1 MPTEIGKMEVFETVM
16 RTVSEDWCGLE
27 TGQKRV
33 EGKLR
38 AEETEISS
46 A

>member
-1 MPTEIGKMEVFETVM
+1 MEVFETVM

-27 TGQKRV
+27 TGLEWV
-33 EGKLR
+33 E
-38 AEETEISS
+38 EEFRIEEVAISS